1 MSRPT
6 GYPCLVTEPTAH
18 LPRDLR
24 SHRASAV
31 LAGLEGLVLL
41 GFAGF
46 YGYEVGSGATDDT
59 ARGVTSG
66 ALILVFAL
74 FLLAMARGWARM
86 ADWPRTP
93 TLLWNVLLLPVAWSL
108 LQSDRTL
115 PAVGVGVVAVA
126 SVVAA
131 LGARPN
137 DPIRRDP
144 DDADDLG
151 DADDPG
157 DSPRHRRIS

>member
-1 MSRPT
+1 M
-6 GYPCLVTEPTAH
+6 TETAAH

-31 LAGLEGLVLL
+31 LAALEGLVLL

-46 YGYEVGSGATDDT
+46 FGYEVGSGATDDT
-59 ARGVTSG
+59 ARGLTSG

-93 TLLWNVLLLPVAWSL
+93 SLLWNVLLLPVAWSL
-108 LQSDRTL
+108 FQSDRTL
-115 PAVGVGVVAVA
+115 PAVGVGLVAVA

-144 DDADDLG
+144 DGSDALDG
-151 DADDPG
+151 PEEPG
-157 DSPRHRRIS
+157 STPRNRRIS